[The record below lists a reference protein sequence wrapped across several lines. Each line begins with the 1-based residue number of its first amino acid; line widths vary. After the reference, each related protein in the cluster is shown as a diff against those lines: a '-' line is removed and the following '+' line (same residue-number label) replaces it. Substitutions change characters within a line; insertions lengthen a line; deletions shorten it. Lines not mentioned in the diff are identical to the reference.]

1 MAEQVNKP
9 RCEYTRLEN
18 GVHQF
23 IFYESSK
30 EAIDDFFRDLE
41 HILVETPHTETAR
54 YLIDIT
60 QGNREISLTTLVQRF
75 RRLETHIPHRP
86 RGRSA
91 ILHKPGLVL
100 SVIDS
105 FIRALAPSR
114 DMTRFFPVE
123 RRADALAWLLAE
135 AE

>member
-9 RCEYTRLEN
+9 RCEYIHLEN

-23 IFYESSK
+23 VFYESSK
-30 EAIDDFFRDLE
+30 QAIDDFFRDLE
-41 HILVETPHTETAR
+41 HILVSTPHTETAR

-60 QGNREISLTTLVQRF
+60 QGSREISLTTLVQRF
-75 RRLETHIPHRP
+75 RRLETHFPHRA

-91 ILHKPGLVL
+91 ILHKPGLML

-105 FIRALAPSR
+105 FIRTLAPSR

-123 RRADALAWLLAE
+123 RRDDALAWLLAE
-135 AE
+135 